1 MFLNILI
8 PALILIALAIVG
20 MALSM
25 LIRKNGRFPAYQVGH
40 NREMAK
46 RGIRCVRHEEIRCH
60 RQKTSQKECGDCQ
73 QLSP

>member
-8 PALILIALAIVG
+8 PALILTALAIVG
-20 MALSM
+20 MALSI

-60 RQKTSQKECGDCQ
+60 RQKISQKECGDCQ